1 VSRNHDL
8 YINVNSDKL
17 GGTTQISSLM
27 LCWTAPGTNRSRL
40 IVLRLKDLEKD
51 EEFFEAQR
59 SLWPRVRSWTHFFVT
74 VKGIHYVKASI
85 PLVTNILAIWDVLI
99 ANGF

>member
-1 VSRNHDL
+1 
-8 YINVNSDKL
+8 
-17 GGTTQISSLM
+17 M